1 MVRTTNVDV
10 NWISLLGRKVD
21 YLKIVGRGALNFD
34 KQLKFVRIFE
44 ITTSP
49 DFNFVLT
56 EKGVTEIII

>member
-10 NWISLLGRKVD
+10 SWISLLGREVD

-44 ITTSP
+44 ITT
-49 DFNFVLT
+49 
-56 EKGVTEIII
+56 